1 MCGIAEYDSDVQ
13 KTDGRKSKETR
24 KIMQLKELCQK
35 IDYEVLQ
42 GSLETD
48 IADIIYDSRKISGGT
63 MFVCMVGAVTDG
75 HQYIPDAVA
84 KGASA
89 IVVERAEAAVQIPD
103 DITVLKVDSARYAL
117 ALMSAA
123 YFGYPAE
130 KLTTIGLTGT
140 KGKTTTTYIINDVLR
155 RAGKKAGLIGTI
167 AVVIGG
173 KSTPAK
179 NTTPESYE
187 IHRFMAQM
195 VEAGCEYAVME
206 VSSQGFKL
214 DRTAGIM
221 FDYGVFTN
229 LSPDHIGPGEHA
241 DFEEYLQCKRMLFQ
255 QCRTGIVNLDDEHTE
270 AVLAGHTCDLITFSV
285 REGQGAKARVCIGIG
300 ADEFADDAHQDG
312 VLGGA
317 DGNGGQESDETV
329 GGRSNNFADLAD
341 GTQRD
346 GKDEVQAIAGIARTH
361 GGVDGNSGV
370 CASRPHDV
378 VAFRRHADLAAS
390 DIEFLKENGK
400 LGMAFTVTGLMEC
413 RAKIH
418 IPGYFSVYNA
428 LTTMAVCHQ
437 LGVPQKEI
445 LAGLEAVQVK
455 GRVEMIPVSK
465 DFSVIIDYAHNEV
478 STRSVLETLKR
489 YEPNRLI
496 AVFGCGG
503 NRSKVRRYDIGR
515 AAGEL
520 ADLCILTSDNPR
532 FETVSDINNDIKV
545 GLAEH
550 NANYIEIEDRKEA
563 IAYAITHAQPGD
575 MIVMLGK
582 GHEDYIEIAG
592 KKYHFSEHE
601 AIAEIMEDMKAGR
614 LTMENRYLT
623 IGD

>member
-1 MCGIAEYDSDVQ
+1 
-13 KTDGRKSKETR
+13 
-24 KIMQLKELCQK
+24 MQLKELCRK

-48 IADIIYDSRKISGGT
+48 VADIIYDSRKISGGT

-75 HQYIPDAVA
+75 HQYIPDAVE

-103 DITVLKVDSARYAL
+103 DITVIKVASARYAL

-123 YFGYPAE
+123 YFDYPAE

-167 AVVIGG
+167 AVVIGD
-173 KSTPAK
+173 KSMPAK

-229 LSPDHIGPGEHA
+229 LSPDHIGPSEHA
-241 DFEEYLQCKRMLFQ
+241 DFDEYLRCKSMLFR
-255 QCRTGIVNLDDEHTE
+255 QCRTGIVNIDDAHTE
-270 AVLAGHTCDLITFSV
+270 AVLEGHTCDLVTFSV
-285 REGQGAKARVCIGIG
+285 EKHGGQSEERTGGGSAGS
-300 ADEFADDAHQDG
+300 FAGKQMNGMAGKQAAN
-312 VLGGA
+312 GGA
-317 DGNGGQESDETV
+317 GRIASDLIA
-329 GGRSNNFADLAD
+329 ADL
-341 GTQRD
+341 
-346 GKDEVQAIAGIARTH
+346 I
-361 GGVDGNSGV
+361 
-370 CASRPHDV
+370 
-378 VAFRRHADLAAS
+378 AS
-390 DIEFLKENGK
+390 DIEFLKEDGK
-400 LGMAFTVTGLMEC
+400 LGMAFTASGLMEC

-428 LTTMAVCHQ
+428 LTTMAVCRQ
-437 LGVPQKEI
+437 LGVPEQDI
-445 LAGLEAVQVK
+445 LAGLETVQVK

-478 STRSVLETLKR
+478 STRSVLKTLKQ

-515 AAGEL
+515 VAGEL
-520 ADLCILTSDNPR
+520 ADFCILTSDNPR

-550 NANYIEIEDRKEA
+550 DANYIEIEDRKEA

-582 GHEDYIEIAG
+582 GHEDYVEIAG

-601 AIAEIMEDMKAGR
+601 AIAEIVEDIKAGR
-614 LTMENRYLT
+614 LAMENRRLT
-623 IGD
+623 IYDERPSV